1 MRGCCMRPPMGAAP
15 GCCGCRRSAR
25 RIASRQGEGGSLRGP
40 SEQDGPYSLQ
50 SRREPAFLVRTV
62 PWDSAGVRGAKAHP
76 PCEAIMNLSWMS
88 VFVFFLAIPW
98 QVNNEKVCDHAAPP
112 PGMRWQCSETN
123 KCDCRLVPRAGGNG
137 LDEEGRAGRAEP
149 APYLAC
155 RLLYFVLPEYPEA
168 ARKAQKQGTVSAI
181 LILNGAGAVGRPRPG
196 QRGTGGG
203 EAVALHG
210 QPSRRKYSDLGDF

>member
-1 MRGCCMRPPMGAAP
+1 
-15 GCCGCRRSAR
+15 
-25 RIASRQGEGGSLRGP
+25 
-40 SEQDGPYSLQ
+40 
-50 SRREPAFLVRTV
+50 
-62 PWDSAGVRGAKAHP
+62 
-76 PCEAIMNLSWMS
+76 MNLSWMS

-181 LILNGAGAVGRPRPG
+181 LILNGAGEVSEVRVQSGDPALASVVQAAGKQWRFTASHREESIPISVTFELSDQPAGAVSGRSLLNPVIVARPM
-196 QRGTGGG
+196 R
-203 EAVALHG
+203 
-210 QPSRRKYSDLGDF
+210 